1 MTKRMISILIGL
13 TIVMTSFI
21 AGCSDNSTKNESNPA
36 ISINAGDK
44 NTAAGTE
51 KTSNY
56 NPEEVAKEKA
66 NSAVV
71 PKEINSD
78 VVVKF
83 VESIG
88 YKVRTNSIASY
99 WTVLPKDFNE
109 IRDDFEI
116 GKFLKERNQKS
127 IEYGFDLSW
136 YMGKDVAYVTLGLEK
151 ADKDAGELIA
161 FLSDDKIVGV
171 WTYDAKGDI
180 NHNDHMVLTKYLKHN

>member
-1 MTKRMISILIGL
+1 MTKRIISILIGL
-13 TIVMTSFI
+13 TIVMISFV
-21 AGCSDNSTKNESNPA
+21 AGCSDNSIKNESKPA
-36 ISINAGDK
+36 ISTNAGDE
-44 NTAAGTE
+44 NTATGTE
-51 KTSNY
+51 ETSNY

-71 PKEINSD
+71 PKKINSD

-88 YKVRTNSIASY
+88 YKVQINSIGCY

-109 IRDDFEI
+109 IRDGFEI

-127 IEYGFDLSW
+127 IEYGFDISQ
-136 YMGKDVAYVTLGLEK
+136 YMGKNVAYVTLGLEK
-151 ADKDAGELIA
+151 FDKDAGELIA

-171 WTYDAKGDI
+171 WTYDDKGDI
-180 NHNDHMVLTKYLKHN
+180 NNNDHMVLTKYLKHN